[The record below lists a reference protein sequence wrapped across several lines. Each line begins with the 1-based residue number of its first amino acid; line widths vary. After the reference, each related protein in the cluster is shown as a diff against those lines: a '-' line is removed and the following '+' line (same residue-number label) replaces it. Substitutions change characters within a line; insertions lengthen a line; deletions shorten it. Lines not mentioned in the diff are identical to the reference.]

1 MTENERV
8 TGKRILLVDDQ
19 QEVRETIKMLLDFD
33 GHIVTEAGD
42 GKHALELFEPGRFDL
57 VITDYFMPRMRG
69 DELTIKLKE
78 LAPAQLVLM
87 VTGSAEKLGGPQ
99 APVDGIL
106 RKPFFLEGL
115 RQAVAHLFC
124 GALA

>member
-1 MTENERV
+1 
-8 TGKRILLVDDQ
+8 
-19 QEVRETIKMLLDFD
+19 MLLDFD
-33 GHIVTEAGD
+33 GHIVTEARD
-42 GKHALELFEPGRFDL
+42 GKDALERYEPGRFDL

-69 DELTIKLKE
+69 DELATKVKE
-78 LAPAQLVLM
+78 LAPSQLILM
-87 VTGSAEKLGGPQ
+87 VTGSAEKLGGPH

-124 GALA
+124 PVVA